1 MRFTPDTLQTL
12 IKRQVGEEF
21 YPLPGVPHIRE
32 AKGLISH
39 ILQPC
44 ESAFKKL
51 RYSIRER
58 APVSSAEIEIASI
71 PLGIDVNNVVEPSI
85 LRRRFD
91 MLWFQCGLDQM
102 ISFFLNVGLDAF
114 GHLVLELS
122 WRAKSPGL
130 FCHRIESLCERVSM
144 VIILMPTW
152 SSGAELARSRAMA
165 A

>member
-1 MRFTPDTLQTL
+1 MRFTADTLQTL

-32 AKGLISH
+32 AKGLVSQ

-51 RYSIRER
+51 RYSIRKR

-71 PLGIDVNNVVEPSI
+71 PLGIDVNNVVEPGI
-85 LRRRFD
+85 LRRRLD
-91 MLWFQCGLDQM
+91 VLWFQCGLDQM
-102 ISFFLNVGLDAF
+102 ISFCLNVGLDAF

-122 WRAKSPGL
+122 WRARPPRSFL
-130 FCHRIESLCERVSM
+130 SSDRILV
-144 VIILMPTW
+144 
-152 SSGAELARSRAMA
+152 
-165 A
+165 